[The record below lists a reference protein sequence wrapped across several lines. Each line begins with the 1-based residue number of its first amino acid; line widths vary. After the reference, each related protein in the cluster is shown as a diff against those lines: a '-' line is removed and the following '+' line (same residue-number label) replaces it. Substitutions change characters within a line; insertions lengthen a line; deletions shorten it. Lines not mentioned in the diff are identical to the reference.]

1 MVRRLTAL
9 FLFASSLG
17 SSGCMLPDYYH
28 PGGYSSTSLKR
39 LEESQVEWEDSKW
52 SMPRLPV
59 RLVAEFDHPV
69 SEEPDTAIADE
80 TGPNPRPA
88 QRATRNPVE
97 SPIVA
102 DGLADT
108 DKPLPE
114 P

>member
-39 LEESQVEWEDSKW
+39 LEESQVEWENSKW

-59 RLVAEFDHPV
+59 RLVAEFDQPLT
-69 SEEPDTAIADE
+69 EESDAAIADDAGVE
-80 TGPNPRPA
+80 PATRPA
-88 QRATRNPVE
+88 SYKDPSR
-97 SPIVA
+97 VA
-102 DGLADT
+102 NRRGRFGRH
-108 DKPLPE
+108 
-114 P
+114 